1 MCVRQWLI
9 SDNHL
14 SLAVFLVGSR
24 NYLQLQHFT
33 HFMIT
38 AEAFNPAT
46 NRESI
51 AGPKRVGRFQLFGDA
66 LTKFY
71 EMCVNTVSE
80 ADDLP
85 KTEVQV
91 RTDYVCVCVRLFT
104 TFGFRVMS
112 VYNLERQQRKLRR
125 RRSKSFSVRSFS
137 SDWQFRAQLNSI
149 IYENKDLFVFH
160 LFHPQ
165 QPPRVMFRFSPLPPT
180 RQDISMWKH
189 FSFRHLI
196 AFLLFCYCLRYTRAI
211 FRIFIAA
218 LWHRNFVF
226 ALMKIQFA
234 NCLCSRASEW
244 LRKTLNE
251 FPARFAHFA
260 ENREKVYLQVEE
272 GSWEVVFLFNE
283 NFSHRRDCV
292 GVRGNLRGIL
302 SIGVTIWIHDKP
314 AEKKTFNCA
323 GRGDPDGAVILIL
336 RNEILGIA
344 WDLRFLEIT
353 RKNSWKLHKNSFK
366 NLSMNGII
374 LFFLLQIW

>member
-9 SDNHL
+9 SDFPL

-38 AEAFNPAT
+38 AEAFDPAT

-91 RTDYVCVCVRLFT
+91 SIDYVCVCVRLFT
-104 TFGFRVMS
+104 TFGIRVDVCFQS
-112 VYNLERQQRKLRR
+112 RETTTRKLRR

-149 IYENKDLFVFH
+149 IYENKDLFFH

-165 QPPRVMFRFSPLPPT
+165 QPPRVMFRFSPFPPPRAKT
-180 RQDISMWKH
+180 SQCKNTSP
-189 FSFRHLI
+189 SATLS
-196 AFLLFCYCLRYTRAI
+196 LLFCFVIVCVTLERYFVFLSPHFDTGISSLR
-211 FRIFIAA
+211 
-218 LWHRNFVF
+218 LWKFNLQIVCAREHRNG
-226 ALMKIQFA
+226 
-234 NCLCSRASEW
+234 CGR
-244 LRKTLNE
+244 LRMNFQLVSLISPRTEKKYIYKWKKEVEKLFSFSIRT
-251 FPARFAHFA
+251 FPIDVIAW
-260 ENREKVYLQVEE
+260 VCE
-272 GSWEVVFLFNE
+272 GESLRHPK
-283 NFSHRRDCV
+283 HRRD
-292 GVRGNLRGIL
+292 
-302 SIGVTIWIHDKP
+302 D
-314 AEKKTFNCA
+314 
-323 GRGDPDGAVILIL
+323 
-336 RNEILGIA
+336 
-344 WDLRFLEIT
+344 
-353 RKNSWKLHKNSFK
+353 
-366 NLSMNGII
+366 MNP
-374 LFFLLQIW
+374 W